1 VTEEQI
7 SPELVLVDPELRE
20 RARADL
26 PWGPPEVPRA
36 ARPPAPSTAAPA
48 AGLERPARR
57 LTIATTLWVVGAV
70 SVIVTLALGL
80 LPDRGPRPSLAPALA
95 RSPVTTAPV
104 STPAPEP
111 VPPPAPARTRPRSAQ
126 PPAAAPPS
134 PPPAAEPR
142 VQPPP
147 PSQRGV
153 QPPPAAQPKAKAK
166 PQPKP
171 KAKARARPQSPPPAT
186 AQPQPAPKPKPT
198 QKPARPSTEPGTAP
212 PTLRSPPPASRGAYQ
227 PARVFAWAPERGA
240 SYYHVVIRRD
250 GKVFYEGW
258 PRAARL
264 EVPASHRF
272 RPGKYTWRV
281 EPGRG
286 ARAAKRLGA
295 PIVESNFT
303 IPG

>member
-20 RARADL
+20 RARVDL
-26 PWGPPEVPRA
+26 PWGPPPVPRL
-36 ARPPAPSTAAPA
+36 ARPPAAPTAAPA
-48 AGLERPARR
+48 AGLERPAGR
-57 LTIATTLWVVGAV
+57 LPIAATLWIFGAV
-70 SVIVTLALGL
+70 AVIVTLALGL
-80 LPDRGPRPSLAPALA
+80 LPDSGPRPSLAPALA

-104 STPAPEP
+104 STSAPEP
-111 VPPPAPARTRPRSAQ
+111 AAPAAPARTRPRSAQ
-126 PPAAAPPS
+126 PPAAARRS
-134 PPPAAEPR
+134 PPAAAEPR
-142 VQPPP
+142 AK
-147 PSQRGV
+147 
-153 QPPPAAQPKAKAK
+153 PPPAPQPKAK
-166 PQPKP
+166 PQPTP
-171 KAKARARPQSPPPAT
+171 KGTAKARARPQSPPPAT
-186 AQPQPAPKPKPT
+186 AQPQPAPKPTPKP
-198 QKPARPSTEPGTAP
+198 KPARKPAPPRTEPGTAP

-264 EVPASHRF
+264 EIPASRRF

-295 PIVESNFT
+295 PVVESKFT